1 MARTNRIPLAL
12 AALSMAVVGHAY
24 ALGLGEVTVYSALN
38 QPLDAD
44 IELLQVGNLSADEL
58 IAHLASDAAFQQAGV
73 ERFMSLQDLRFTPV
87 IRGGRSY
94 IKVRSTQPVREPYMS
109 FLLEVE
115 RPNGRLMREY
125 TVLLDPPGYAPR
137 GISSTTERYAAA
149 PVPAQ
154 PSVRRQATP
163 RPVVARKPIAAG
175 EGRYT
180 TVRNDTLWSIA
191 SRMGASGATH
201 AQLMDGIHQLNP
213 QAFING
219 DPHRLKA
226 GQTLILPTSAE
237 APVKPAVAATQSA
250 PRAEAVAP
258 AAPTAPAAP
267 AAPVTAAAVSNANAE
282 LAELTDERSR
292 LSSRLDSMEQ
302 QLGSML
308 KSLEDRDRQIQQLQA
323 ELQRRQENDAKAQ
336 AAPAAVAP
344 APVQQA
350 PVVAPVA
357 TANTTTEGSGWRWM
371 MVGGLLALL
380 GGLLLARRRKSEK
393 PDDAPA
399 EAELPAPEFDEE
411 DLYDAL
417 QVVSP
422 VPRAKAAAPAAGG
435 AAVVKLPAASTDGLE
450 GANIYIAYGRYG
462 HARDMLN
469 ESISRHPARMD
480 MRLKLMTVLA
490 ELGDAR
496 GFQDQAKVLLGLGV
510 DPKEIEQIR
519 AHYPAMAQAVAEV
532 EKPAEPLADADWDE
546 IELDAGLTP
555 AVASEP
561 VAGAQNG
568 PNEIAWDLDWD
579 SLENPLENPLC
590 SKRKQVE
597 LDDELTDEFTSN
609 LFELPEV
616 TEEFD
621 LDNEQ
626 QLKAFGDQDVLLE
639 DGDFVRDLEEVS
651 SHHDEL
657 LASLDRARACIDSGN
672 LDEAYRILKQVIEDG
687 DTEEKAEA
695 RELLAKIA

>member
-1 MARTNRIPLAL
+1 MAIA
-12 AALSMAVVGHAY
+12 GHAY
-24 ALGLGEVTVYSALN
+24 ALGLGEVTVHSALN

-44 IELLQVGNLSADEL
+44 IELLQVGNLGADEL
-58 IAHLASDAAFQQAGV
+58 IARLASEAAFRQAGV

-137 GISSTTERYAAA
+137 GVSSATERYVAA
-149 PVPAQ
+149 PAAQ
-154 PSVRRQATP
+154 PSVRRQAAP
-163 RPVVARKPIAAG
+163 RQAAVARKPIAAG

-191 SRMGASGATH
+191 SRLGARGTAH

-226 GQTLILPTSAE
+226 GQTLTLPASAE
-237 APVKPAVAATQSA
+237 APVKPAQPAVAATQPAS
-250 PRAEAVAP
+250 RVEAAAP
-258 AAPTAPAAP
+258 AAPTVPTAP
-267 AAPVTAAAVSNANAE
+267 AAPVTAAAVSNANTE

-336 AAPAAVAP
+336 AAPAAAAP
-344 APVQQA
+344 APAQQA
-350 PVVAPVA
+350 PAAAPAA
-357 TANTTTEGSGWRWM
+357 TASAATEDSSWRWM
-371 MVGGLLALL
+371 MVGGLFALL

-393 PDDAPA
+393 PDDTPV
-399 EAELPAPEFDEE
+399 EAELPASEFDEE

-417 QVVSP
+417 EVVQP
-422 VPRAKAAAPAAGG
+422 TRRAKAAAPAASG
-435 AAVVKLPAASTDGLE
+435 AAVLKLPTASTDGLE

-469 ESISRHPARMD
+469 ESIARHPARMD

-490 ELGDAR
+490 ELGDVR
-496 GFQDQAKVLLGLGV
+496 GFQEQAQVLLGLGV

-519 AHYPAMAQAVAEV
+519 AHYPAMAQAVVEA
-532 EKPAEPLADADWDE
+532 EKPAEPLGDADWDE
-546 IELDAGLTP
+546 IELEGP
-555 AVASEP
+555 APTVASES
-561 VAGAQNG
+561 VAGARNG

-579 SLENPLENPLC
+579 SLENPLDNPLC
-590 SKRKQVE
+590 SKKKQVE
-597 LDDELTDEFTSN
+597 LNDDLTDEFSSN

-616 TEEFD
+616 VEEFD
-621 LDNEQ
+621 LDAEQ
-626 QLKAFGDQDVLLE
+626 QAKVFGGQDVLLE

-651 SHHDEL
+651 AHHDEL